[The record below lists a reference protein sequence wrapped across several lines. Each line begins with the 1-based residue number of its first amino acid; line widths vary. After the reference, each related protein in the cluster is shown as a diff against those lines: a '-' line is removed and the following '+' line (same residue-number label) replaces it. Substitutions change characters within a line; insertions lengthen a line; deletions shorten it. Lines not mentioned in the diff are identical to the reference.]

1 MTFDKYHSTGNDF
14 LITTG
19 YLKDAPA
26 ISKYVCDRHFG
37 IGADGILIAVPSK
50 SYDIKMVYY
59 NSDGTEA
66 PMCGN
71 GLRAFTHYVYKEKL
85 VSKTSFTVE
94 TLAGPI
100 ETHIHDDLNIS
111 IHLSSPILTLHYPH
125 VLKAEET
132 FKPIHIKIED
142 TTYKVY
148 ALFLGTLH
156 GVVFVDNLNED
167 IVTSIGNKLCH
178 HKTFPK
184 YININFVKVIN
195 PTHIEVQ
202 TYERGAGPT
211 LSCGTG
217 VSASAFITSK
227 LELTT
232 SNVFVKVLG
241 GHLSVEVK
249 KDDVILTGPTKHV
262 ATVHFKEVTIE
273 NI

>member
-19 YLKDAPA
+19 PVEHASKVA
-26 ISKYVCDRHFG
+26 IYACDRHFG
-37 IGADGILIAVPSK
+37 IGADGILIAIPSETC
-50 SYDIKMVYY
+50 DIKMVYY

-100 ETHIHDDLNIS
+100 ETHIHKDFDIS
-111 IHLSSPILTLHYPH
+111 IHLGAPIQILNYPH
-125 VLKAEET
+125 VSSMQET
-132 FKPIHIKIED
+132 FNPVRID
-142 TTYKVY
+142 LDVTSYKVY

-156 GVVFVDNLNED
+156 GVVFVDDFDHD
-167 IVTSIGNKLCH
+167 IVHLVGEKLCH
-178 HKTFPK
+178 HQIFPK
-184 YININFVKVIN
+184 YININFVKVIDSKN
-195 PTHIEVQ
+195 IEVQ

-217 VSASAFITSK
+217 VSASAFVTSK
-227 LELTT
+227 LNLT
-232 SNVFVKVLG
+232 NALVHVKVLG

-249 KDDVILTGPTKHV
+249 ENDVILKGPTKHV
-262 ATVHFKEVTIE
+262 ATVNFKEVAIE